1 MSVSKKVRVWS
12 KGQFTIP
19 AEMREQLGIT
29 EDMILEV
36 YQVGKAIVA
45 TPEKLFV
52 KELAASVR
60 ESMEKNELDLKSL
73 LADLREGSHEYET
86 D

>member
-36 YQVGKAIVA
+36 HQIGKAIVA
-45 TPEKLFV
+45 TPEKLLV
-52 KELAASVR
+52 KELATSVR
-60 ESMEKNELDLKSL
+60 ESMEKNELDLKGL